1 MSRNKFILVNQTDN
15 VLICCQPAISGEVA
29 MIDGKEYVLTT
40 AIDVG
45 HKIARTSLNNRQKII
60 RYGVP
65 IGSAT
70 ADIKAGEHIHM
81 HNMKSD
87 YIPSH
92 TRQAKVGE

>member
-1 MSRNKFILVNQTDN
+1 MSQTKFVLVNETDN
-15 VLICCQPAISGEVA
+15 VLICCQTVEIGEEV
-29 MIDGKEYVLTT
+29 MINKQKYKMLTG
-40 AIDVG
+40 IDVG
-45 HKIARTSLNNRQKII
+45 HKIAKASLTKGSKVI

-65 IGSAT
+65 IGSTT
-70 ADIKAGEHIHM
+70 ADVNIGEHIHL